1 MKKLNVR
8 VQFDPSHSGYF
19 LDLKDV
25 LKGTSI
31 RTSRVK
37 FYTVEECMDGETGT
51 YSVFLRLFDK
61 NEKPINFLLK
71 ETK

>member
-25 LKGTSI
+25 LKGTGI
-31 RTSRVK
+31 RMSRVK
-37 FYTVEECMDGETGT
+37 FYTVEETMDGETGT
-51 YSVFLRLFDK
+51 HSIFLRLFDK
-61 NEKPINFLLK
+61 NEKPINVHIK